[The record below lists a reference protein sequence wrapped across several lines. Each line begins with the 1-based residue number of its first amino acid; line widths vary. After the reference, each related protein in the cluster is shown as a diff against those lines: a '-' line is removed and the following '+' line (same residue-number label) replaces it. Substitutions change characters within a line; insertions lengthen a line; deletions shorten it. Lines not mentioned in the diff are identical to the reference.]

1 MMSKTRW
8 ALAAAIAVA
17 LVGARFVLG
26 HAASAPAPATAAPEV
41 TTAQVLMRPLR
52 SSADFTGRLQAVDT
66 VQVRPRVGGYVESVH
81 FKEGAL
87 VKKDQLLFQIDPR
100 PYKAEVDRLA
110 AGLAQAKAELA
121 LAEANAA
128 RGRRLLD
135 QRAIS
140 REEADRLQTA
150 AESARAQVAS
160 TAASLQAARLN
171 LDFTQVRAPIDGRV
185 SNAQVTPG
193 NLVSSADVLTSVVS
207 VDPVYVYFDVD
218 EQNYLKLLA
227 GGAAPAKG
235 GSLDAAVAMGLAD
248 EDGYPHRGRLDFVD
262 NQLRAGSGTIRLRAV
277 FENQDGHYTP
287 GMFARLQL
295 ESGAAHPTVLI
306 DDRAVGTDLG
316 NQFVYAVGKDGTAEY
331 RKVTTGPLFHGLRTV
346 TSGLAAGDVIVVN
359 GLQRVRPGVQVAAQK
374 VAMDARLDDR
384 DRALVRGTGSDDA
397 TDTRVAARG
406 RARGGDRDNG

>member
-17 LVGARFVLG
+17 LVGAKFVLG
-26 HAASAPAPATAAPEV
+26 HAASAPAPAAAAPEV
-41 TTAQVLMRPLR
+41 TTAQVMVRPLR

-110 AGLAQAKAELA
+110 AGLAQARAELA
-121 LAEANAA
+121 LAETNAA

-135 QRAIS
+135 LRAIS

-277 FENQDGHYTP
+277 FDNQDGRYTP

-295 ESGAAHPTVLI
+295 QSGAVRPTVLI

-346 TSGLAAGDVIVVN
+346 TAGLAAGDVIVVN

-384 DRALVRGTGSDDA
+384 DRALVRGTGTDDA
-397 TDTRVAARG
+397 DTRVAARG
-406 RARGGDRDNG
+406 RSRGGDRDNG

>member
-1 MMSKTRW
+1 MSKTRW

-17 LVGARFVLG
+17 LVGAKFVLG
-26 HAASAPAPATAAPEV
+26 HAASAPAPVAAAPEV
-41 TTAQVLMRPLR
+41 TTAQVLVRPLR

-110 AGLAQAKAELA
+110 ASLAQAKAELA

-140 REEADRLQTA
+140 REEADRLETA

-248 EDGYPHRGRLDFVD
+248 ENGYPHRGRLDFVD

-277 FENQDGHYTP
+277 FDNQDSRYTP

-295 ESGAAHPTVLI
+295 ESGAARPTVLI

-316 NQFVYAVGKDGTAEY
+316 NQFVYAVGKDGTVEY

-346 TSGLAAGDVIVVN
+346 TAGLAAGDVIVVN

-384 DRALVRGTGSDDA
+384 DRALVRGGGKDDA
-397 TDTRVAARG
+397 ADTRVAARG
-406 RARGGDRDNG
+406 RSHGGDRDNG